1 MVEWFSYLF
10 GAKDV
15 ESAIL
20 ILPGTAIS
28 LAGHVTLFLA
38 QPSLGYTTVKWEL
51 LQALHEKTQGSA

>member
-20 ILPGTAIS
+20 INTHLDTPLGPEKFTAHTCNFVEILS
-28 LAGHVTLFLA
+28 GRA
-38 QPSLGYTTVKWEL
+38 L
-51 LQALHEKTQGSA
+51 LHNPRAR

>member
-20 ILPGTAIS
+20 INTHLDTP
-28 LAGHVTLFLA
+28 
-38 QPSLGYTTVKWEL
+38 LGPEKFTVHICNFVEIL
-51 LQALHEKTQGSA
+51 S

>member
-20 ILPGTAIS
+20 TNTHLDTPLGPEKFTAHICNFVEILSERA
-28 LAGHVTLFLA
+28 
-38 QPSLGYTTVKWEL
+38 L
-51 LQALHEKTQGSA
+51 LHNPRAR

>member
-1 MVEWFSYLF
+1 MPHNI
-10 GAKDV
+10 
-15 ESAIL
+15 AIL
-20 ILPGTAIS
+20 AAILPGTAIS